1 MDMYAGK
8 LVLAP
13 MVRAGELPTRLMALK
28 YGAGLVWSPEI
39 IDKKLI
45 QTQRV
50 ENSSLSSVDYVM
62 PSGVLVFRTVPS
74 LERGKL
80 IFQIG
85 SADPALA
92 KEAALKVIQDVDGID
107 LNCGCP
113 KHFSIHAGMGSALLK
128 KPEKLCSILKELV
141 EHVGTPHG
149 KPISCKIR
157 LLEDEASTLE
167 LVKMICDTGIRN
179 LTVHCRTTP
188 MRNRERPIRDYID
201 SIFSVCKKA
210 GVSLLIN
217 GAIRHREEFEQLF
230 SYNPEIGGMI
240 AEAAESNPTV
250 FSKDVLPWHQTVK
263 EFLEIAKK
271 YENNIGNTKYMLS
284 RLVPGKS
291 KFFQYYA
298 QCKTVEDLDH
308 ISSLIDDNGEPKGDP
323 SEYLIKRR
331 EEEKLLK
338 RQEGERKALERKL
351 AKQQKRELEVESDS
365 NKKPKLD

>member
-1 MDMYAGK
+1 
-8 LVLAP
+8 
-13 MVRAGELPTRLMALK
+13 
-28 YGAGLVWSPEI
+28 
-39 IDKKLI
+39 
-45 QTQRV
+45 
-50 ENSSLSSVDYVM
+50 
-62 PSGVLVFRTVPS
+62 
-74 LERGKL
+74 
-80 IFQIG
+80 
-85 SADPALA
+85 
-92 KEAALKVIQDVDGID
+92 
-107 LNCGCP
+107 
-113 KHFSIHAGMGSALLK
+113 
-128 KPEKLCSILKELV
+128 
-141 EHVGTPHG
+141 
-149 KPISCKIR
+149 
-157 LLEDEASTLE
+157 
-167 LVKMICDTGIRN
+167 
-179 LTVHCRTTP
+179 
-188 MRNRERPIRDYID
+188 
-201 SIFSVCKKA
+201 
-210 GVSLLIN
+210 
-217 GAIRHREEFEQLF
+217 
-230 SYNPEIGGMI
+230 MI

-271 YENNIGNTKYMLS
+271 YKNNIGNTKYMLS